1 MLFAESLQKSTKGVK
16 WIQHGAKRKP
26 NDAQRERNWR
36 QVDPKGLQK
45 GAIWP
50 PKKAKGRQNVAKSG
64 PKGTKRELNGLQ
76 GSCVKTNEIR
86 WNVVLKHK
94 GGKLGSTFVL

>member
-1 MLFAESLQKSTKGVK
+1 MLFEESILKSTKRVK

-26 NDAQRERNWR
+26 NDAQRERKGT

-50 PKKAKGRQNVAKSG
+50 QH
-64 PKGTKRELNGLQ
+64 GTKGCQKGAQWSPR
-76 GSCVKTNEIR
+76 SCVKTNEIE
-86 WNVVLKHK
+86 WNIVLNHK
-94 GGKLGSTFVL
+94 GGSFDPPFVL